1 MEDTSTPTG
10 KVPLQREH
18 VGLQTHC
25 AYITESLPL
34 DAQGLALQPGRGLMQ
49 SGEYQ
54 RNSRC
59 RDGFPRRC
67 DLHSVNHKQEEAS
80 AVSTCFCK
88 AVPE

>member
-1 MEDTSTPTG
+1 MEGTSTPPG
-10 KVPLQREH
+10 KVPPQRER

-34 DAQGLALQPGRGLMQ
+34 DAQGLALQPGQGLMQ

-54 RNSRC
+54 CNSRR
-59 RDGFPRRC
+59 RDGFPGCC

-80 AVSTCFCK
+80 AVSMCFFK

>member
-1 MEDTSTPTG
+1 MEGTSTPPG
-10 KVPLQREH
+10 KVPPQRER

-54 RNSRC
+54 RNSWR
-59 RDGFPRRC
+59 RNGFSGCC

-80 AVSTCFCK
+80 AVSTCVFK